1 MLTPGNKLKINV
13 KGTLISNKKIV
24 QLLGVIVDIFQDLCF
39 TWFVVSFSCFGLKT
53 IYGILRCCIML
64 KKKNVNNNNYNN
76 NNGNNLEMAWI
87 DYRKAYDMVSHSWIS
102 EILELVQVSDSI
114 LEFVK
119 DQWQFGKQG

>member
-1 MLTPGNKLKINV
+1 MLYYAK
-13 KGTLISNKKIV
+13 KKI
-24 QLLGVIVDIFQDLCF
+24 
-39 TWFVVSFSCFGLKT
+39 
-53 IYGILRCCIML
+53 
-64 KKKNVNNNNYNN
+64 VNNNNYNN

-119 DQWQFGKQG
+119 DQWQFGKQGWSHAEKVWQKLT

>member
-1 MLTPGNKLKINV
+1 
-13 KGTLISNKKIV
+13 
-24 QLLGVIVDIFQDLCF
+24 
-39 TWFVVSFSCFGLKT
+39 
-53 IYGILRCCIML
+53 
-64 KKKNVNNNNYNN
+64 
-76 NNGNNLEMAWI
+76 MAWI

>member
-24 QLLGVIVDIFQDLCF
+24 KLLGVIVDIFQDLRF
-39 TWFVVSFSCFGLKT
+39 TWFVVSFSYFGLKT
-53 IYGILRCCIML
+53 IYSILKCCIMP
-64 KKKNVNNNNYNN
+64 KKIVNNNNYNN
-76 NNGNNLEMAWI
+76 NNGNNLEMTWI

-119 DQWQFGKQG
+119 DQWQIGKQS